1 MVSSRP
7 AIRHLFPL
15 SLFYHASAYSTYFD
29 NLSLSLRMARPDHK
43 ARAQYSLR
51 IAREAGL
58 GVPFASLLADLKTAL
73 AGFNENLADRNQST
87 AGGTEAFRA
96 ARAKWLEFVD
106 DTMKDH
112 VTPKLRKL
120 PIYADFKKVSK
131 SKLTALNQP
140 TLLTESKLLLVPYMV
155 HQKALYPMLRADVQ
169 QLYNA
174 LETAD
179 ETRDT
184 QAGGITGVI
193 LGLADDRAASKPSR
207 SSFSRS

>member
-1 MVSSRP
+1 M
-7 AIRHLFPL
+7 
-15 SLFYHASAYSTYFD
+15 
-29 NLSLSLRMARPDHK
+29 
-43 ARAQYSLR
+43 R

-155 HQKALYPMLRADVQ
+155 HQKVLYPMLRADVQ